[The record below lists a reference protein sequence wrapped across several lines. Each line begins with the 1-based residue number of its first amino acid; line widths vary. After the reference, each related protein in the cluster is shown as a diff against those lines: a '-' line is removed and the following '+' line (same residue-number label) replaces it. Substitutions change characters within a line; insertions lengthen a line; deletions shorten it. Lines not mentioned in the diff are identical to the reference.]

1 MEGPKSPSDRPL
13 PNRLAE
19 CANSQSLQQLR
30 VESLFSPAVLRRS
43 SCCRFRLLS
52 PPTAAAVPAVAPLL
66 DCARVVA
73 NPPTCPLYCQR
84 RSRRFDNYFRWTI
97 LLLLLHFYNSH
108 SHYYYYYYY
117 YSRDDGSNCSR
128 VLLRRR
134 FPNSCPNSLA
144 LASCAAALYSPWYY
158 YYYSMMLMILRFDYY
173 YYYYYPTKNRS
184 FLLLF
189 LLLLLD

>member
-43 SCCRFRLLS
+43 SCYRFRLLS
-52 PPTAAAVPAVAPLL
+52 PPTAAAVPAVALLL

-97 LLLLLHFYNSH
+97 LLLLHFYNSH
-108 SHYYYYYYY
+108 SHYYYY

-128 VLLRRR
+128 VLRRRR
-134 FPNSCPNSLA
+134 FPNSLA
-144 LASCAAALYSPWYY
+144 LASCAAALYSPWY
-158 YYYSMMLMILRFDYY
+158 LMILRFDYY
-173 YYYYYPTKNRS
+173 YYYYCYYYYLTKNRS
-184 FLLLF
+184 NLF
-189 LLLLLD
+189 LLLD

>member
-52 PPTAAAVPAVAPLL
+52 PPTAAAVPAVALLL

-97 LLLLLHFYNSH
+97 LLLLLLHFYNSH
-108 SHYYYYYYY
+108 SHYYYY

-128 VLLRRR
+128 VLRRRR

-144 LASCAAALYSPWYY
+144 LASCAAALYSPWY
-158 YYYSMMLMILRFDYY
+158 LMILRFGDDCYY
-173 YYYYYPTKNRS
+173 CYYYYPTKNRS
-184 FLLLF
+184 FLF
-189 LLLLLD
+189 LLLD

>member
-43 SCCRFRLLS
+43 SCYRYRLLS
-52 PPTAAAVPAVAPLL
+52 PPTAAAVPAVALLL

-108 SHYYYYYYY
+108 SHYYYYY
-117 YSRDDGSNCSR
+117 SRDDGSNCSR
-128 VLLRRR
+128 VLRRRR
-134 FPNSCPNSLA
+134 FPNSLA
-144 LASCAAALYSPWYY
+144 LASCAAALYSPWY
-158 YYYSMMLMILRFDYY
+158 LMILRFDYY
-173 YYYYYPTKNRS
+173 YYYCYYYYLTKNRS
-184 FLLLF
+184 NLF
-189 LLLLLD
+189 LLLD